1 MILEK
6 VIKELKKELNMMK
19 SQLKQIKQKYYK

>member
-1 MILEK
+1 MKLEK

-19 SQLKQIKQKYYK
+19 NQLKQIKQKCYK